1 MRNFK
6 KSYFLLA
13 LTSGILAIL
22 ATGCTKTEVPVV
34 SIPAPIVKTTEVSNS
49 GIEFE
54 KQIAGGTLGWPGLA
68 VIGGGSSNKLF
79 VVDAKFH
86 NVVTALTTEGKFNE
100 RTDKTKYPNL
110 RDAHAMV
117 FTKDFKRM
125 FTVVGYDYDVSWLIE
140 YNPITLKEVGRV
152 KAGKGSHH
160 SALSP
165 DDKYVYVANQYGGN
179 ISIINTST
187 MTKIKDIEVG
197 EGPDYISPSMYWD
210 GKAIDSPYLF
220 ITVDKAKK
228 VAVLDWKKNEIVKF
242 IEVPGPM
249 HGVNLTPDGKHA
261 WLAGIGYK
269 EVNVID
275 VATLDIVKK
284 IPFEDGPIHISIS
297 PDSKFAYVTTYKDH
311 IFKIDTTT
319 YEKIWE
325 SKGTVIPAHT
335 GLSPDG
341 KELWTLNHGMDTTRY
356 PYLLGGEPVQ
366 GVQVFDTENGKLIN
380 EIPMEAMPHE
390 IQFVPYSAFGVPTPK
405 QDVSLG
411 HDMKDMKGAVNII
424 YKGTTFLP
432 PPITVKS
439 GAKVKF
445 AIDNQDPEDHVFGS
459 KAANIKTVYTPKN
472 SVTMVEWTAD
482 VKPGTYQIEC
492 EIHPGMDAKMV
503 VN

>member
-1 MRNFK
+1 MRNLQK
-6 KSYFLLA
+6 KSALFIAIIGAIVVLA
-13 LTSGILAIL
+13 SGCSTTGVPAASTQAPV
-22 ATGCTKTEVPVV
+22 AT
-34 SIPAPIVKTTEVSNS
+34 TTEVADS
-49 GIEFE
+49 GTAFE
-54 KQIAGGTLGWPGLA
+54 KQIAGGTLGWAGLA

-79 VVDAKFH
+79 VLDAKFH
-86 NVVTALTTEGKFNE
+86 KIVSAITVEGKFNE

-125 FTVVGYDYDVSWLIE
+125 FTVVGFDYEVSWLVE
-140 YNPITLKEVGRV
+140 YNPVTLKEVARV

-165 DDKYVYVANQYGGN
+165 DDKYMYVANQYGGN
-179 ISIINTST
+179 ISVIDITT

-197 EGPDYISPSMYWD
+197 EGPDYISPSMYYD
-210 GKAIDSPYLF
+210 GKVIDSPYLF

-228 VAVLDWKKNEIVKF
+228 VAVLDWKKNVIVKY
-242 IEVPGPM
+242 IDVPGPT
-249 HGVNLTPDGKHA
+249 HGVNLTPDGKHV
-261 WLAGIGYK
+261 WLAGIGFK
-269 EVNVID
+269 EVNVIS
-275 VATLDIVKK
+275 VASLSVIKK
-284 IPFEDGPIHISIS
+284 IPFEDGPIHISLS
-297 PDSKFAYVTTYKDH
+297 PDNKFAYVTTYNDR

-319 YEKIWE
+319 YQKIWE
-325 SKGTVIPAHT
+325 TKGTVIPAHT

-366 GVQVFDTENGKLIN
+366 GVQVWDTETGKLIA

-390 IQFVPYSAFGVPTPK
+390 IQFVPYSAFGVPAPK
-405 QDVSLG
+405 QDVSSAT
-411 HDMKDMKGAVNII
+411 HKKNMKDAVVIA

-432 PPITVKS
+432 TTVTVKS

-445 AIDNQDPEDHVFGS
+445 AIDNQDPDDHVFGS
-459 KAANIKTVYTPKN
+459 EAANIKVVFTPKN

-492 EIHPGMDAKMV
+492 AIHPGMDAKMI